1 MRQFAKIAALSLT
14 FIAACFAS
22 KEEGDYDGAHA
33 RALVEAGAPLIDVRS
48 EGEFE
53 DEHIEGAINIPL
65 QEIGDRVDEVGTLV
79 EGDKMRPIVV
89 HCRSGKRSGWA
100 AMFLRVAGYT
110 DVRSV
115 PGGMLDWQKQGF
127 TAKDGEEP

>member
-89 HCRSGKRSGWA
+89 HCRSGKRSA
-100 AMFLRVAGYT
+100 AAREVLRKHGFKSVTNMGGI
-110 DVRSV
+110 DV
-115 PGGMLDWQKQGF
+115 WKQ
-127 TAKDGEEP
+127 P